1 MNFKKINSPKYLL
14 VVLFLI
20 TVVNYL
26 DRQILSIVQEDVKVD
41 LGLSDSQLGYLVLA
55 FGAMHAL
62 FAIPIGRLADKK
74 SRKNILAACLLIWSG
89 FTAIGGSVTNFFQLL
104 ITRMGVGM
112 GEAGVTPTS
121 YSLTSD
127 KFPISKRAFALSMLS
142 VGILVGAMLSLM
154 VGGKLADTIGWR
166 WTFVAFGIPG
176 LILAFIFIITVEPP
190 ARGEADKIK
199 NVRQSSLRETFGF
212 LIKSKSFVFALLG
225 AMFSSVVGYSALQ
238 WFPSYYIRTFGL
250 TKTEVGLVFGAA
262 VGLSG
267 IISLIGVSYLADYLG
282 KKDLR
287 WYAWIISAALLLATP
302 FYYLSILVESF
313 PVSISL
319 LAIGMFFGSS
329 TLGINNSL
337 IQNTAPVQMRGV
349 ASATKT
355 TVMSFIGYGVGG
367 AMVGV
372 LADFFSTDDPA
383 EGLKWALGVIM
394 CFYLFASFIFFLC
407 SLTVRADIANAIKAS
422 EL

>member
-1 MNFKKINSPKYLL
+1 MNFKKNSSPQYLL
-14 VVLFLI
+14 AILFLI

-26 DRQILSIVQEDVKVD
+26 DRQVLSIVQEDIKVD
-41 LGLSDSQLGYLVLA
+41 LDLSDSQLGYLVLA

-62 FAIPIGRLADKK
+62 FAIPIGRIADKK
-74 SRKNILAACLLIWSG
+74 SRKSILAVCLVIWSG
-89 FTAIGGSVTNFFQLL
+89 FTALGGAVGNFFQLL
-104 ITRMGVGM
+104 LTRMGVGM

-127 KFPISKRAFALSMLS
+127 KFPISRRAFALSMLS
-142 VGILVGAMLSLM
+142 VGILVGAMLSLIL
-154 VGGKLADTIGWR
+154 GGKLADTIGWR
-166 WTFVAFGIPG
+166 WTFVAFGLPG
-176 LILAFIFIITVEPP
+176 LILALVFIFTIQAPE
-190 ARGEADKIK
+190 RGEADKIK
-199 NVRQSSLRETFGF
+199 NVRQSSLAETFGF
-212 LIKSKSFVFALLG
+212 LFKSKSFVFSLLG

-250 TKTEVGLVFGAA
+250 SKTEVGLAFGVA
-262 VGLSG
+262 VGVSG
-267 IISLIGVSYLADYLG
+267 IISLVGVSYLADYLG

-287 WYAWIISAALLLATP
+287 WYPWIISAALFLATP
-302 FYYLSILVESF
+302 FYYSSILVDSF
-313 PVSISL
+313 AISISL
-319 LAIGMFFGSS
+319 LATGMFFGSS

-367 AMVGV
+367 ALVGV

-394 CFYLFASFIFFLC
+394 CSYLVASLLFFFC
-407 SLTVRADIANAIKAS
+407 SFTVRADIANAVKAS
-422 EL
+422 EV